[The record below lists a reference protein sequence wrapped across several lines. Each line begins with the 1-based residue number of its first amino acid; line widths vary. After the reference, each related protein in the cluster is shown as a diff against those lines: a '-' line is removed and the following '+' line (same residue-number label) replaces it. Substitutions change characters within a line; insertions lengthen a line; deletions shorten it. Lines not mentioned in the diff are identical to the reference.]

1 MVKRHEL
8 ISQRTQ
14 LLFKSTNMIAQLQ
27 SQLDNLWAAVEIL
40 TTCTLISYLLSHTTL
55 QNILD
60 HVSQTLRD
68 QGHTLHLIY
77 THPIHYYTHANFIY
91 WREDHNLFITL
102 KLPLTAYDVPFD
114 VFRIIHTPN
123 PLHNDP
129 SYSMSLQNVDHYL
142 LMASNDQVYT
152 TTCSHGLYYTPPN
165 FKSILIRKFSH
176 KTHTTCYPNASQRTD
191 GNTRRRRLSQSSTMT
206 SYVPSTPV
214 LCLRWCYWILVRRST
229 LLIMAY
235 YWMFSRNVSESK
247 EPSWTGSARTI

>member
-1 MVKRHEL
+1 MAFDWQISA

-27 SQLDNLWAAVEIL
+27 SQLDNLLAAVETWTTGTL
-40 TTCTLISYLLSHTTL
+40 TSYLLPHTTL

-68 QGHTLHLIY
+68 QGHTLHFIY

-91 WREDHNLFITL
+91 WKEHRNLFITL

-129 SYSMSLQNVDHYL
+129 SYSTSLQDVDHYL
-142 LMASNDQVYT
+142 LMANHDQVYT
-152 TTCSHGLYYTPPN
+152 TTRSHELYYTPQN
-165 FKSILIRKFSH
+165 FKFILIRKLWH
-176 KTHTTCYPNASQRTD
+176 KTHTTCLTAIYYDLPLKVNQLCNFSVIENNAD
-191 GNTRRRRLSQSSTMT
+191 QSIIELDKQ
-206 SYVPSTPV
+206 P
-214 LCLRWCYWILVRRST
+214 
-229 LLIMAY
+229 
-235 YWMFSRNVSESK
+235 
-247 EPSWTGSARTI
+247 